1 MRVRA
6 FTLVEMIVVISVLVL
21 LVAML
26 FPVLT
31 RCREEARTV
40 ACCANIHQL
49 TACLLHYEAGNQSL
63 PYGFDFRIDCL
74 PPGGP
79 QGNGMYDTPGWWW
92 FHYAGVIRHK
102 SWLKTGERKVLRCP
116 SSRLG
121 DWALDLDLLTGKYGV
136 NRSLCKSRTSTSGTP
151 IQRAFVGTP
160 LSTSDLRSP
169 GATLLLADSGYSLI
183 CWWQATAEPPVPI
196 GDRYIEDT
204 SYVPGLA
211 LNRDRCLWPGQ
222 FEDAIGGR
230 HSGKTVNVGFAD
242 GHAERRKA
250 SDLLVEKTE
259 EGYTNTLLWH
269 AQPVPP
275 LSATDP

>member
-1 MRVRA
+1 MRPRA
-6 FTLVEMIVVISVLVL
+6 FTLIEMIVVIATLVL
-21 LVAML
+21 LAAML
-26 FPVLT
+26 FPVLA

-40 ACCANIHQL
+40 ACCANIRQL
-49 TACLLHYEAGNQSL
+49 TASLLNYEAENQSL
-63 PYGFDFRIDCL
+63 PYGFDFRTDP

-79 QGNGMYDTPGWWW
+79 QGDARHDPPGWWW

-102 SWLKTGERKVLRCP
+102 SWLKTGETKVLRCP

-136 NRSLCKSRTSTSGTP
+136 NQSLCMNTMAILSTPMREVFT
-151 IQRAFVGTP
+151 GTP
-160 LSTSDLRSP
+160 LSTGDLRSP
-169 GATLLLADSGYSLI
+169 GSTLLLADSGYSLI

-196 GDRYIEDT
+196 GDRYIADT

-211 LNRDRCLWPGQ
+211 INKDRVLWPGMA
-222 FEDAIGGR
+222 EDAVAGR
-230 HSGKTVNVGFAD
+230 HPDKSVNVGFAD
-242 GHAERRKA
+242 GHSERREA

-269 AQPVPP
+269 ARPVPP
-275 LSATDP
+275 LPTTDP